1 MRFQLS
7 DPAKTEQLALVFMF
21 TAYDRCGSELGMGFL
36 QAVNGMSPLSIR
48 KHLLERLSYSNE
60 GWTSF
65 SGDYIAG
72 RMVKTGIEFEPVTG
86 LVEIRD
92 DAPRPDYQGWSSGVP
107 SDPGV
112 LRQWQPSSG
121 KLDSYYDLL
130 MTAAKLVG
138 VDLTPVEVAVTNNT

>member
-7 DPAKTEQLALVFMF
+7 DPSQTEQLASAFMLI
-21 TAYDRCGSELGMGFL
+21 AYERCGSELGMGFL
-36 QAVNGMSPLSIR
+36 QAVNGMNLDTIR
-48 KHLLERLSYSNE
+48 KHILERPSYINT

-72 RMVKTGIEFEPVTG
+72 RMVKTSIEFESTIG
-86 LVEIRD
+86 LVEIKD
-92 DAPRPDYQGWSSGVP
+92 NAPRPDYQGWSSGVP

-130 MTAAKLVG
+130 MTAAKFVG
-138 VDLTPVEVAVTNNT
+138 ADLAPVEVAVSNNI

>member
-7 DPAKTEQLALVFMF
+7 DPTKTEQLASVFMF
-21 TAYDRCGSELGMGFL
+21 TAYDLCGSELGMGFL
-36 QAVNGMSPLSIR
+36 QSVNGMSPLNIR
-48 KHLLERLSYSNE
+48 KHILERLSYSNE

-72 RMVKTGIEFEPVTG
+72 RMVKTSIEFEPVAG

-92 DAPRPDYQGWSSGVP
+92 DAPRPDYQGWSTGMP

-112 LRQWQPSSG
+112 LRQWSQLPG
-121 KLDSYYDLL
+121 KLNSYHELL

-138 VDLTPVEVAVTNNT
+138 VELTQVKVVAV

>member
-1 MRFQLS
+1 MRFQLF
-7 DPAKTEQLALVFMF
+7 DPTKTEQLASVFMF

-36 QAVNGMSPLSIR
+36 QAVNNMSLDSIR
-48 KHLLERLSYSNE
+48 KHVLEQPSYSNQ

-65 SGDYIAG
+65 GGDYIAG
-72 RMVKTGIEFEPVTG
+72 RMVKTGIEFEPVAG

-92 DAPRPDYQGWSSGVP
+92 DAPRPDYQGWSTGMP

-112 LRQWQPSSG
+112 LRQWSPSPG
-121 KLDSYYDLL
+121 KLNSYYDLL

-138 VDLTPVEVAVTNNT
+138 VELVQVEVVTA

>member
-7 DPAKTEQLALVFMF
+7 EPTKTEQLASVFMF

-36 QAVNGMSPLSIR
+36 QAVNDMSPLSIR
-48 KHLLERLSYSNE
+48 KHVLEKPSYSKQ

-72 RMVKTGIEFEPVTG
+72 RMVKTGIEFEPVAG
-86 LVEIRD
+86 LVEICD
-92 DAPRPDYQGWSSGVP
+92 DAPRPDCQGWSTGMP

-112 LRQWQPSSG
+112 LRQWSPSPG
-121 KLDSYYDLL
+121 KLNSYRELL

-138 VDLTPVEVAVTNNT
+138 VELAQVEAVAT

>member
-1 MRFQLS
+1 MHFQLS
-7 DPAKTEQLALVFMF
+7 DPTKTEQLASVFMF

-48 KHLLERLSYSNE
+48 KHILEQPSYSKE

-92 DAPRPDYQGWSSGVP
+92 DAPRPDYQGWSNGMP

-112 LRQWQPSSG
+112 LRQWSPSLG
-121 KLDSYYDLL
+121 KLNSYYELL
-130 MTAAKLVG
+130 MTAAKIVG
-138 VDLTPVEVAVTNNT
+138 VELTQVEVVAT